1 MGVQSIP
8 VEAGGGGGGGGG
20 GARTWVVGAENVVS
34 PVWREVAK
42 NTAWSAISYKTE
54 TSDVSSAELASTC
67 IALSPKLHCSPFLLK
82 SFAHRPFRG
91 ASLPLRSC

>member
-20 GARTWVVGAENVVS
+20 GAKTWVELAGAENVVVGAVS
-34 PVWREVAK
+34 SIWREVAK

-54 TSDVSSAELASTC
+54 TSDVSSAELA
-67 IALSPKLHCSPFLLK
+67 K
-82 SFAHRPFRG
+82 
-91 ASLPLRSC
+91 PL